1 MLLISAFKIIYR
13 HKSLI
18 IFFLAIIIGISVNSS
33 PGEAPETEQEL
44 KNKIGQMLLLGFRG
58 TQVAE
63 DSYISKVIKDINIGG
78 VILFDYDVPSQS
90 FPRNII
96 NPEQT
101 KKLISG
107 LQSYA
112 KTPLFIA
119 VDAEG
124 GHINRLKEKYGFL
137 KIPSAKE
144 IGNLNSK
151 KAKFIYEKLA
161 GQLAGLGFNLNLA
174 PVVDV
179 NINPK
184 NPVIGSLERSF
195 STNHQTVTA
204 CALALINAHNGKGII
219 SALKHFP
226 GHGSSREDSH
236 LGLTDVTETYRNY
249 ELTPYKE
256 LIKKGK
262 AEMIMTAHIINRQVD
277 PDYPATL
284 SPNFLQKI
292 LRDKLGYKGV
302 IISDD
307 MQMGAITKNY
317 GFSEAVIRAVNAGC
331 NILAISNN
339 GKTYDEDTV
348 YKAFKVIIKAVKS
361 GKIPIQKITDSYT
374 KILYLKKKFKII
386 KIQGYNY
393 YYTL

>member
-1 MLLISAFKIIYR
+1 LTAAITISINA
-13 HKSLI
+13 
-18 IFFLAIIIGISVNSS
+18 S
-33 PGEAPETEQEL
+33 PGNSAETDQEL

-78 VILFDYDVPSQS
+78 VILFDYDVPFQS

-96 NPEQT
+96 SPEQT
-101 KKLISG
+101 KKLISS
-107 LQSYA
+107 LQAYA

-124 GHINRLKEKYGFL
+124 GRINRLKEKYGFL

-144 IGNLNSK
+144 IGNKNPE
-151 KAKFIYEKLA
+151 KAEIIYEKLA
-161 GQLAGLGFNLNLA
+161 SQLYDLGFNLNLA

-195 STNHQTVTA
+195 SSDYQRVTDY
-204 CALALINAHNGKGII
+204 ALAFINAHNRKGII

-226 GHGSSREDSH
+226 GHGSSSADSH
-236 LGLTDVTETYRNY
+236 LGLVDVTKTYKYY

-277 PDYPATL
+277 PYYPATL

-292 LRDKLGYKGV
+292 LRDKLDFKGV

-307 MQMGAITKNY
+307 MQMGAITENY

-348 YKAFKVIIKAVKS
+348 YKAFKVIFNAVKS
-361 GKIPIQKITDSYT
+361 GKIPMHKINDSYT

-386 KIQGYNY
+386 
-393 YYTL
+393 

>member
-1 MLLISAFKIIYR
+1 
-13 HKSLI
+13 
-18 IFFLAIIIGISVNSS
+18 LAIIIGITINAS
-33 PGEAPETEQEL
+33 PGNAAETDQEL

-58 TQVAE
+58 TQVYE

-101 KKLISG
+101 KKLISS
-107 LQSYA
+107 LQA
-112 KTPLFIA
+112 FTKTPLFIA

-124 GHINRLKEKYGFL
+124 GRVNRLKEKYGFI

-144 IGNLNSK
+144 IGNLNPE
-151 KAKFIYEKLA
+151 KAEFIYKKLA

-184 NPVIGSLERSF
+184 NPVIGSLQRSF
-195 STNHQTVTA
+195 SSDHEIVTDN
-204 CALALINAHNGKGII
+204 ALAFINANNRKGII

-236 LGLTDVTETYRNY
+236 LGLTDVTKTYKNY

-262 AEMIMTAHIINRQVD
+262 AEMIMTAHVMNRQVD

-292 LRDKLGYKGV
+292 LRDKLGFKGV

-317 GFSEAVIRAVNAGC
+317 SFSEAVIRAVNAGC

-348 YKAFKVIIKAVKS
+348 YKAFKVIINAVKS
-361 GKIPIQKITDSYT
+361 GKIPMHKINDSYT
-374 KILYLKKKFKII
+374 KILKLKKKFKII
-386 KIQGYNY
+386 
-393 YYTL
+393 

>member
-1 MLLISAFKIIYR
+1 MLLISAFKDMCR
-13 HKSLI
+13 HKRLI
-18 IFFLAIIIGISVNSS
+18 LIFLAIIIGISVNAS
-33 PGEAPETEQEL
+33 PGNSAETDQEL
-44 KNKIGQMLLLGFRG
+44 RNKIGQMLLLGFRG
-58 TQVAE
+58 TQIYE

-107 LQSYA
+107 LQAYA
-112 KTPLFIA
+112 KTPLFVA

-144 IGNLNSK
+144 IGNINPK

-179 NINPK
+179 NINPE
-184 NPVIGSLERSF
+184 NPVIGSLQRSF
-195 STNHQTVTA
+195 STDHQTVIDY
-204 CALALINAHNGKGII
+204 ALAFINAHNRKGVI

-226 GHGSSREDSH
+226 GHGSSRHDSH
-236 LGLTDVTETYRNY
+236 LDLVDVTETYKNY

-262 AEMIMTAHIINRQVD
+262 AEMIMTAHIMNRQVD
-277 PDYPATL
+277 SDYPATL

-292 LRDKLGYKGV
+292 LRDNLDFKGV

-317 GFSEAVIRAVNAGC
+317 SFSEAVIRAVNAGC

-339 GKTYDEDTV
+339 GKSYDYYTV
-348 YKAFKVIIKAVKS
+348 YKAFKVNINALKS
-361 GKIPIQKITDSYT
+361 VKIPINKIHDSYT
-374 KILYLKKKFKII
+374 KILYLKKKFKI
-386 KIQGYNY
+386 N
-393 YYTL
+393 

>member
-1 MLLISAFKIIYR
+1 MRQYKLFFIGFLTAAITISINA
-13 HKSLI
+13 
-18 IFFLAIIIGISVNSS
+18 S
-33 PGEAPETEQEL
+33 PGNSAETDQEL

-78 VILFDYDVPSQS
+78 VILFDYDVPFQS

-96 NPEQT
+96 SPEQT
-101 KKLISG
+101 KKLISS
-107 LQSYA
+107 LQAYA

-124 GHINRLKEKYGFL
+124 GRINRLKEKYGFL

-144 IGNLNSK
+144 IGNKNPE
-151 KAKFIYEKLA
+151 KAEIIYEKLA
-161 GQLAGLGFNLNLA
+161 SQLYDLGFNLNLA

-195 STNHQTVTA
+195 SSDYQRVTDY
-204 CALALINAHNGKGII
+204 ALAFINAHNRKGII

-226 GHGSSREDSH
+226 GHGSSSADSH
-236 LGLTDVTETYRNY
+236 LGLVDVTKTYKYY
-249 ELTPYKE
+249 ELTPYKK

-277 PDYPATL
+277 PYYPATL

-292 LRDKLGYKGV
+292 LRDKLDFKGV

-307 MQMGAITKNY
+307 MQMGAITENY

-348 YKAFKVIIKAVKS
+348 YKAFKVIFNAVKS
-361 GKIPIQKITDSYT
+361 GKIPMHKINDSYT

-386 KIQGYNY
+386 
-393 YYTL
+393 

>member
-1 MLLISAFKIIYR
+1 MYRYKFLI
-13 HKSLI
+13 L
-18 IFFLAIIIGISVNSS
+18 FFLAIIIGISVNAS
-33 PGEAPETEQEL
+33 PGNTAETDQEL

-58 TQVAE
+58 TQAYE

-96 NPEQT
+96 SPEQT

-107 LQSYA
+107 LQAYA
-112 KTPLFIA
+112 KTPLFVA

-124 GHINRLKEKYGFL
+124 GRINRLKEKYGFI

-144 IGNLNSK
+144 IGNKNPE
-151 KAKFIYEKLA
+151 KAELIYEKLA

-174 PVVDV
+174 PVVDI

-195 STNHQTVTA
+195 SSDHETVTD
-204 CALALINAHNGKGII
+204 CALAFINAHNRKGII

-226 GHGSSREDSH
+226 GHGSSHHDSH
-236 LGLTDVTETYRNY
+236 LGLVDVTETYRHY

-277 PDYPATL
+277 PDYPASL

-292 LRDKLGYKGV
+292 LRDKLDFKGV

-307 MQMGAITKNY
+307 MQMGAITENY
-317 GFSEAVIRAVNAGC
+317 GFSEAVIKAVNAGC

-348 YKAFKVIIKAVKS
+348 YKAFKVIIKALKS
-361 GKIPIQKITDSYT
+361 GKIPMHKINDSYT
-374 KILYLKKKFKII
+374 KILYLKKKSKI
-386 KIQGYNY
+386 
-393 YYTL
+393 L

>member
-1 MLLISAFKIIYR
+1 MLLISAFKDMCR
-13 HKSLI
+13 HKCLI
-18 IFFLAIIIGISVNSS
+18 LIFLAIIIGISVNSS
-33 PGEAPETEQEL
+33 IRNYAETGQEL

-58 TQVAE
+58 TQVYE

-78 VILFDYDVPSQS
+78 VILFDYDVPSQN

-96 NPEQT
+96 SPEQT
-101 KKLISG
+101 KKLICG
-107 LQSYA
+107 LQAYA

-144 IGNLNSK
+144 IGNLNPE
-151 KAKFIYEKLA
+151 KAEFIYKKLA

-184 NPVIGSLERSF
+184 NPVIGSLQRSF
-195 STNHQTVTA
+195 SSNHEIVTDY
-204 CALALINAHNGKGII
+204 ALAFINANNRKGII

-236 LGLTDVTETYRNY
+236 LGLTDVTETYKNY

-262 AEMIMTAHIINRQVD
+262 AEMIMTAHIMNRQVD

-292 LRDKLGYKGV
+292 LRDKLGFKGV

-317 GFSEAVIRAVNAGC
+317 SFSEAVIRAVNAGC

-348 YKAFKVIIKAVKS
+348 YKAFKVIINAVKS
-361 GKIPIQKITDSYT
+361 GKIPMHKINDSYT
-374 KILYLKKKFKII
+374 KILKLKKKFKII
-386 KIQGYNY
+386 
-393 YYTL
+393 

>member
-1 MLLISAFKIIYR
+1 MWRYKF
-13 HKSLI
+13 LI
-18 IFFLAIIIGISVNSS
+18 IFFLVIIIGISVNAS
-33 PGEAPETEQEL
+33 PGNTAETDQEL

-58 TQVAE
+58 TQVYE

-96 NPEQT
+96 SPEQT
-101 KKLISG
+101 KKLIFG
-107 LQSYA
+107 LQAYA

-144 IGNLNSK
+144 IGGGNPE
-151 KAKFIYEKLA
+151 KAVFIYGKLA

-174 PVVDV
+174 PVVDL

-184 NPVIGSLERSF
+184 NPVIGSLQRSF
-195 STNHQTVTA
+195 SSDHQIVTDY
-204 CALALINAHNGKGII
+204 ALAFINAHNRKGII

-236 LGLTDVTETYRNY
+236 LGLVDVTETYKNY

-277 PDYPATL
+277 SDYPATL

-292 LRDKLGYKGV
+292 LREKLGFTGV

-307 MQMGAITKNY
+307 MQMGAISDNY

-339 GKTYDEDTV
+339 GKTYDEKTV
-348 YKAFKVIIKAVKS
+348 YKAFKAIINAVKS
-361 GKIPIQKITDSYT
+361 GKIPLQKINDSYT
-374 KILYLKKKFKII
+374 KILYLKKKFKLI
-386 KIQGYNY
+386 
-393 YYTL
+393 

>member
-1 MLLISAFKIIYR
+1 MQNFFKNSYFNLFSFSFLILIAIFLPKASRGNSA
-13 HKSLI
+13 
-18 IFFLAIIIGISVNSS
+18 
-33 PGEAPETEQEL
+33 ETDQEL

-78 VILFDYDVPSQS
+78 VILFDYDVPFQS

-96 NPEQT
+96 SPEQT
-101 KKLISG
+101 KKLISS
-107 LQSYA
+107 LQAYA

-124 GHINRLKEKYGFL
+124 GRINRLKEKYGFL

-144 IGNLNSK
+144 IGNKNPE
-151 KAKFIYEKLA
+151 KAEIIYEKLA
-161 GQLAGLGFNLNLA
+161 SQLYDLGFNLNLA

-195 STNHQTVTA
+195 SSDYQRVTDY
-204 CALALINAHNGKGII
+204 ALAFINAHNRKGII

-226 GHGSSREDSH
+226 GHGSSRDDSH
-236 LGLTDVTETYRNY
+236 LGLVDVTKTYKYY

-284 SPNFLQKI
+284 SSNFLQKI
-292 LRDKLGYKGV
+292 LRDKLDFKGV

-307 MQMGAITKNY
+307 MQMGAITENY
-317 GFSEAVIRAVNAGC
+317 GFSEAVITAVNAGC

-339 GKTYDEDTV
+339 GKTYDEGTV

-361 GKIPIQKITDSYT
+361 GKIPMHKINDSYT
-374 KILYLKKKFKII
+374 KILYLKKKYK
-386 KIQGYNY
+386 
-393 YYTL
+393 LL